1 MAVEDLDDVRIRQ
14 GSELRGGGTVDV
26 PGSAAEGLS
35 QIRPAMAAVR
45 DDLGFETATL
55 FAPGAAGWELLDREG
70 PTRPW
75 HAVLDPVVLEGTPE
89 AAQYPD
95 VRLIPGVGER
105 LAALACASIALLP
118 LPDG

>member
-1 MAVEDLDDVRIRQ
+1 MPEGPSPGASAEPIGGRTSRPGRPKRGNHGEEGARMAVEDLDDVRIRQ

-55 FAPGAAGWELLDREG
+55 FAPGAAGWELLDR
-70 PTRPW
+70 
-75 HAVLDPVVLEGTPE
+75 
-89 AAQYPD
+89 
-95 VRLIPGVGER
+95 
-105 LAALACASIALLP
+105 
-118 LPDG
+118 